1 MGVVILHC
9 AFWSAWRM
17 GGVLV
22 GYEYFGIV
30 IYHSFIWASER
41 ANDKVM
47 LVMLKERRLYRM
59 WIELHWIG
67 LMIMG
72 IEYCG
77 LGGLGTAHLM

>member
-1 MGVVILHC
+1 
-9 AFWSAWRM
+9 
-17 GGVLV
+17 VLV
-22 GYEYFGIV
+22 GNEYFGIG

-72 IEYCG
+72 IGYCG
-77 LGGLGTAHLM
+77 LSG